1 MKVVAKQEI
10 QTLLRAKVKQ
20 VIVPAGK
27 YWLCDPCY
35 AVPENLWMQLLNSC
49 DFFNAPVGTV
59 TDSRGGV
66 HHVLGFCT
74 AYGDGC
80 YVDQHGNTYPVDAGL
95 IGLVPVELGEP
106 GGFGTLVEFKT
117 DTICINHSGKMQFGG
132 YKINTR
138 DDEDFDDEEDDE

>member
-1 MKVVAKQEI
+1 MKVVANEVQ
-10 QTLLRAKVKQ
+10 Q

-35 AVPENLWMQLLNSC
+35 VVPENLWMQLLNSC
-49 DFFNAPVGTV
+49 DFFNDPVGTV

-66 HHVLGFCT
+66 HHVLAFGT

-106 GGFGTLVEFKT
+106 GSLGTLVEFT
-117 DTICINHSGKMQFGG
+117 RDTMCINDGGKMQFGG
-132 YKINTR
+132 YRINTL

>member
-1 MKVVAKQEI
+1 MKVVASQV
-10 QTLLRAKVKQ
+10 QQ

-35 AVPENLWMQLLNSC
+35 AVPENLWMDLLNSC
-49 DFFNAPVGTV
+49 DFFNGPVGNV

-66 HHVLGFCT
+66 HDVLAFGT

-106 GGFGTLVEFKT
+106 GALGTLVEFT
-117 DTICINHSGKMQFGG
+117 RDTMCTNEGGKMQFGG
-132 YKINTR
+132 YKINTLN
-138 DDEDFDDEEDDE
+138 DEDFDYEEDDE